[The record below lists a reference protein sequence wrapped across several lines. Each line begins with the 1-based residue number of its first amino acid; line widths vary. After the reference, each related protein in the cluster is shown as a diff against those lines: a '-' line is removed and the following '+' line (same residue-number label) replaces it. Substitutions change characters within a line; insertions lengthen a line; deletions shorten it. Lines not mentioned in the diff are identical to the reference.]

1 MFLSVVFAFEHGIS
15 ESNKD
20 SKLEFRSVNDFRH
33 NQTQWAA
40 VKPIVSY
47 KQSSS
52 QKTILLLRKN
62 VKLVIK
68 YALLYGVTSLMLGLR
83 KR

>member
-1 MFLSVVFAFEHGIS
+1 MSLFLSVVFTFEQGIS
-15 ESNKD
+15 E
-20 SKLEFRSVNDFRH
+20 LSVNDFRH
-33 NQTQWAA
+33 NRTQYAA

-52 QKTILLLRKN
+52 RKTILLLHKN
-62 VKLVIK
+62 VKLVIV
-68 YALLYGVTSLMLGLR
+68 YALLYGVTSLMLDLR